1 MEIKVFTNR
10 PEMLEY
16 RFPHSNDLFCED
28 RYGKVD
34 FPYLYMTPKL
44 SIIIVG
50 IIDDVVV
57 GGIQL
62 SYTSDGWVIP
72 EDVKEA
78 PKWSMMGIGIN
89 DGYRGKGYARS
100 LIEKQFDVMKECGI
114 EYICQSGYSEHG
126 LKTIFKT
133 YQRMIENNPHITY
146 INTER
151 LF

>member
-1 MEIKVFTNR
+1 MEIRVFTNR

-16 RFPHSNDLFCED
+16 RYPHSNELFCGDQYED
-28 RYGKVD
+28 AD
-34 FPYLYMTPKL
+34 FPYLYLTNNL

-62 SYTSDGWVIP
+62 SYCEDGWILP
-72 EDVKEA
+72 EDVTEL

-89 DGYRGKGYARS
+89 DGYRGKGYSRS
-100 LIEKQFDVMKECGI
+100 LIDKQFDVMDECGI
-114 EYICQSGYSEHG
+114 DYICQSGYSEQG
-126 LKTIFKT
+126 LKTIFNS
-133 YQRMIENNPHITY
+133 YQRMIEKNPHINY
-146 INTER
+146 INGER